1 MHQTL
6 VLAICYGLFKSRD
19 RFFWKDNVR
28 ALVLRSK
35 SFMAAATEAHNIS
48 ALRKKLPHSTKA
60 NIS

>member
-1 MHQTL
+1 MVFL
-6 VLAICYGLFKSRD
+6 KVEMD
-19 RFFWKDNVR
+19 FFWKDNVR

-35 SFMAAATEAHNIS
+35 SFMAAATQAHNIS